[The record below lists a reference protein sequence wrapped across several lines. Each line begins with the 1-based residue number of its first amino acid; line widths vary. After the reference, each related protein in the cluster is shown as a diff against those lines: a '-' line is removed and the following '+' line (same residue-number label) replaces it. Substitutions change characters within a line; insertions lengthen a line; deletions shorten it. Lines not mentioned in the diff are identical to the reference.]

1 MLFIKYIDNILK
13 IRIINI
19 ILNPQDELNLILKFE
34 LSIVSN
40 VYLKDSQFDKFVN
53 IIALFNG
60 KSTPYL
66 LV

>member
-1 MLFIKYIDNILK
+1 MLFIKYIDNIFK
-13 IRIINI
+13 IRILNI

-53 IIALFNG
+53 IITLFNG
-60 KSTPYL
+60 KSTP
-66 LV
+66 

>member
-40 VYLKDSQFDKFVN
+40 VYLKDSQ
-53 IIALFNG
+53 LLH
-60 KSTPYL
+60 YL
-66 LV
+66 MENQHLIY

>member
-1 MLFIKYIDNILK
+1 VLFIKYIDNILK

>member
-1 MLFIKYIDNILK
+1 MLFIKYIDNIFK
-13 IRIINI
+13 IRILNI

-53 IIALFNG
+53 IITLFNG
-60 KSTPYL
+60 KSTSYL
-66 LV
+66 LI